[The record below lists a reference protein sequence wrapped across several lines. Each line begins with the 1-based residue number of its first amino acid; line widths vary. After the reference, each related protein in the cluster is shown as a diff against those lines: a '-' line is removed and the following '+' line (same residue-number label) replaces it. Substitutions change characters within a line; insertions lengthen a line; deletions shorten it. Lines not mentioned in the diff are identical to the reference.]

1 MLATPTAA
9 SVAVSVVASA
19 VPVVSPAVSHVS
31 TVSPSLPL
39 QAGGR
44 FDSLAQVGLLGYELV
59 GALLGLFV
67 AYQAYRGYRRN
78 DSRPMFFIA
87 AGFVLI
93 VGLPVLLLVP
103 YLLIPSLPQVAVQA
117 TTQTFEIAGLACI
130 IYALRADPG
139 E

>member
-1 MLATPTAA
+1 MFATTPA
-9 SVAVSVVASA
+9 AVSVA
-19 VPVVSPAVSHVS
+19 
-31 TVSPSLPL
+31 LPL
-39 QAGGR
+39 QTASR
-44 FDSLAQVGLLGYELV
+44 FESLAQVGLLGYELV

-103 YLLIPSLPQVAVQA
+103 FLLVPSLPQVAVQA
-117 TTQTFEIAGLACI
+117 ATQTFEIAGLVCI
-130 IYALRADPG
+130 IYALRTPS